1 MAYMAQWGPK
11 KFVLSPTKIIILE
24 GLTTSVE
31 LKSDSEND
39 TSGTAATNT
48 RGLVLRPVSFS
59 VTYTKAAGTDPMAQ
73 LTEWESLVGKSH
85 PLYLG
90 DKKLGASSLILN
102 KVDSSNYVFS
112 PKGEVLSVT
121 VNIQMTEDA
130 GGKTSKTTTTSKT
143 STTKASTSSTS
154 ASRAASVYADTVA
167 KKKAMNTTASPADKA
182 AKKVGGIERRLA
194 Y

>member
-73 LTEWESLVGKSH
+73 LAEWESLVGKSH

-90 DKKLGASSLILN
+90 DKKLGSSSLILS
-102 KVDSSNYVFS
+102 KVDSSNYVLS
-112 PKGEVLSVT
+112 PKGEVLSVS
-121 VNIQMTEDA
+121 VNISMTEDA
-130 GGKTSKTTTTSKT
+130 GGKTSKATTTSNT
-143 STTKASTSSTS
+143 SATTAATSSTS

-167 KKKAMNTTASPADKA
+167 KKKAMGTTASAIDKST
-182 AKKVGGIERRLA
+182 KKTAVSERRLA

>member
-39 TSGTAATNT
+39 TSGTSPTNT

-59 VTYTKAAGTDPMAQ
+59 VTYTKAAGTDPYAQ
-73 LTEWESLVGKSH
+73 LTEWEGLVGKSH
-85 PLYLG
+85 PLYIG
-90 DKKLGASSLILN
+90 DKKLGTNPLILN

-112 PKGEVLSVT
+112 PKGEILSVVVT
-121 VNIQMTEDA
+121 ISMTEDA
-130 GGKTSKTTTTSKT
+130 GGKTSKTTTTST
-143 STTKASTSSTS
+143 NSTTTQSAS
-154 ASRAASVYADTVA
+154 ASRAASVYAETVA
-167 KKKAMNTTASPADKA
+167 KKKAMNTTASTSDKA
-182 AKKVGGIERRLA
+182 AKKVGGVERRLA

>member
-24 GLTTSVE
+24 GLSTSVE

-39 TSGTAATNT
+39 TSGTAPTNT

-59 VTYTKAAGTDPMAQ
+59 VTYTKAAGADPRSQ
-73 LTEWESLVGKSH
+73 LEGWESLVGKSY
-85 PLYLG
+85 PLYVG
-90 DKKLGASSLILN
+90 DKKFGANSLILK

-112 PKGEVLSVT
+112 PKGEILSVT
-121 VNIQMTEDA
+121 VNISMTEDA
-130 GGKTSKTTTTSKT
+130 GGKTSKAKTT
-143 STTKASTSSTS
+143 STTTQSTTSSS

-167 KKKAMNTTASPADKA
+167 KKKAMNATASAADR
-182 AKKVGGIERRLA
+182 ERLLPRGVVKQ
-194 Y
+194 